1 MLLGRRGGVV
11 GAEPAKR
18 RPWWRPVTTGLP
30 IRMAA
35 GLVALVVAVGAVALL
50 RRPPPR
56 PDGLVVLY
64 GDSLSVE
71 AAPAFVDELARTT
84 DAEVIVRAVP
94 AEAPCDANDD
104 MQNDLALRPTVVV
117 IQFVGNGATACMLD
131 PDGRRLEGRA
141 LVDRTAE
148 DVGAAT
154 EMFATRGT
162 RVVLVGGPDVPG
174 LPENPGLGVSEA
186 YNELVNEWAGRDLG
200 RVRYADAAAAV
211 SGPAHSFTEALPCRD
226 DEGEAEG
233 CADGRVVVRND
244 DRVHFCPQA
253 VDGLACPVPSP
264 GARRFG
270 LEMARVTRMALGGY

>member
-1 MLLGRRGGVV
+1 V
-11 GAEPAKR
+11 G
-18 RPWWRPVTTGLP
+18 L
-30 IRMAA
+30 
-35 GLVALVVAVGAVALL
+35 AVGAVALL

-94 AEAPCDANDD
+94 AEAPCDAHDD
-104 MQNDLALRPTVVV
+104 MRNDLALRPTVVV
-117 IQFVGNGATACMLD
+117 IQFVGNGATSCMLG
-131 PDGRRLEGRA
+131 PDGGRLDRPA

-174 LPENPGLGVSEA
+174 LPGNPGLGVSAA
-186 YNELVNEWAGRDLG
+186 YTELVNEWAGRDLG
-200 RVRYADAAAAV
+200 RVRYADAAATV
-211 SGPAHSFTEALPCRD
+211 SGPAHGFTDVLPCRD

-233 CADGRVVVRND
+233 CVDGRVVVRSG
-244 DRVHFCPQA
+244 DRIHFCPQA
-253 VDGLACPVPSP
+253 VDGLTCPVPAP

-270 LEMARVTRMALGGY
+270 LEMARVTRMALGDY